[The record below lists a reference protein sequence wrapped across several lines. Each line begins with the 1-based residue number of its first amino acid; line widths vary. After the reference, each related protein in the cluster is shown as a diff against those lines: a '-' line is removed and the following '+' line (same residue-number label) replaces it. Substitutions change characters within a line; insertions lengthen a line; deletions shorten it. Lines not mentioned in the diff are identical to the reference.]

1 MQLIAVKFSFL
12 QVWYVECFTGI
23 FACNAA
29 FSLLLLLLYYQINP
43 HPDVDAM
50 EEARQFVCT

>member
-1 MQLIAVKFSFL
+1 ML

-23 FACNAA
+23 LACNAA

-43 HPDVDAM
+43 HPDVDAQ
-50 EEARQFVCT
+50 EQAKQ